1 MNSNEEDIIK
11 TLIRIR
17 EEQGISQRQLAAL
30 TGIKQP
36 AIARLESGRTAPN
49 IATLNKLLTPLGYT
63 LTISQISEKK
73 EDFDYV

>member
-17 EEQGISQRQLAAL
+17 EEQGVSQRQLAAL

-36 AIARLESGRTAPN
+36 AIARLESGRAAPN
-49 IATLNKLLTPLGYT
+49 INTLKKLLAPLGYT
-63 LTISQISEKK
+63 LTISHIS
-73 EDFDYV
+73 DQT

>member
-1 MNSNEEDIIK
+1 MDKKEDMIR

-49 IATLNKLLTPLGYT
+49 INTLKKLLAPLGYT
-63 LTISQISEKK
+63 LTISHIS
-73 EDFDYV
+73 DQT

>member
-1 MNSNEEDIIK
+1 MNCNEEDIIK

-17 EEQGISQRQLAAL
+17 EEQGVSQRQLAAL

-49 IATLNKLLTPLGYT
+49 INTLKKLLAPLGYT
-63 LTISQISEKK
+63 LTISHIS
-73 EDFDYV
+73 DQT

>member
-1 MNSNEEDIIK
+1 MNNKEDMIR

-49 IATLNKLLTPLGYT
+49 INTLKKLLAPLGYT
-63 LTISQISEKK
+63 LTISHIS
-73 EDFDYV
+73 DQT